1 MPDSPRTDHLST
13 AAIAAGS
20 VEDAVALLGV
30 DVDVCGHGL
39 PISGPGGEFVQCDEC
54 DEGNEEADSFRFGGG
69 EYGGGS
75 M

>member
-20 VEDAVALLGV
+20 VEDARALLGV
-30 DVDVCGHGL
+30 AGRICPNCRAGD
-39 PISGPGGEFVQCDEC
+39 GEGEC
-54 DEGNEEADSFRFGGG
+54 LCAEADPDDFLPGPGG

>member
-20 VEDAVALLGV
+20 VGEAVALLGV
-30 DVDVCGHGL
+30 EPEPCDDPDDFL
-39 PISGPGGEFVQCDEC
+39 PGP
-54 DEGNEEADSFRFGGG
+54 GG